1 MTATM
6 TTVQAGLKE
15 LYEGDIVDQL
25 NNEAVA
31 FKRIEKTADGV
42 FTDAVGGKYV
52 TFPVRTQRNT
62 GISYR
67 AENAQI
73 APPGRQ
79 GYAAVTVPLK
89 YGYGRFA
96 FTGQVMD
103 LAEANPQAFANMAD
117 EEMDRLKTDL
127 VKDANR
133 IAYGGRTGVGVLAMI
148 TDTATSA
155 THTVDNVQYL
165 EPGMAVDVLV
175 VATGSATGGIASAQG
190 ALVTILSINES
201 TKSVT
206 FSSSFGATTT
216 GHGIYRFGDRGVEPT
231 GFWQIVAATGALHG
245 LDPATTPIWAGNVIN
260 NSASPGTPITIAE
273 TKMIQACDTARRKG
287 GKISAIFGSLGVRRS
302 YFNLLTQQRR
312 YTDTKSYPGGFQG
325 LPFNYGTEV
334 PMIEDPDAPPNTMWF
349 LEESSVRLYRS
360 KPWAFADADGNIL
373 KWVRDYDLY
382 EGMMVQYWEVGTSAR
397 AHHVQYTDITES

>member
-31 FKRIEKTADGV
+31 MKRIEKTSDGV

-52 TFPVRTQRNT
+52 TFPVRTQRNA

-73 APPGRQ
+73 APPGKQ
-79 GYAAVTVPLK
+79 GYAAATVPLK

-117 EEMDRLKTDL
+117 EEMDRLKVDL
-127 VKDANR
+127 TKDANR
-133 IAYGGRTGVGVLAMI
+133 IAYGGKSGVGVLAMI

-155 THTVDNVQYL
+155 SHTVDNTQYL
-165 EPGMAVDVLV
+165 EPGMVVDVLV
-175 VATGSATGGIASAQG
+175 VATGSATGGIASTQAVP
-190 ALVTILSINES
+190 VTILTVVEA
-201 TKSVT
+201 TKTVT
-206 FSSSFGATTT
+206 FSASFGASTT

-231 GFWQIVAATGALHG
+231 GFWQIISPTGPLHG
-245 LDPATTPIWAGNVIN
+245 LDPATTPIWAASSIN
-260 NSASPGTPITIAE
+260 NAGTPTAILE

-287 GKISAIFGSLGVRRS
+287 GKISAIFASLGVRRS
-302 YFNLLTQQRR
+302 YFNLLTGQRR

-325 LPFNYGTEV
+325 LPFNYGSEI
-334 PMIEDPDAPPNTMWF
+334 PMVDDPDAPPNTMWF
-349 LEESSVRLYRS
+349 AEESSIRLYRS

-397 AHHVQYTDITES
+397 GHHVIYTDITES